1 MSPYGEIV
9 SIACALLTLALA
21 SAWVPNAAR
30 VFILAQ
36 AAFWSLSY
44 IARPVVLLWVQPEP
58 RFGDNVPDPRL
69 ADIGYDDGIALVLR
83 HVVFGLWV
91 YAILVVG
98 YAIWSRRHGVQRP
111 PAISLDPDFV
121 PALIAIYVVGLLGR
135 GASMAAGS
143 TGHAGDVDSANPILN
158 FVSILATVAAL
169 GLIIFIRPANPRA
182 TVLVI
187 GALLAGELMWT
198 VVVESKTPI
207 LGAAVAVAVR
217 FAIVGWT
224 KAKAVGVLA
233 IAVLGIGGFG
243 WLQSFKTTDMA
254 KAEAAVTDSSY
265 PAAVRPFLSIL
276 RRFDL
281 LEAATDAYYH
291 GPGFWL
297 TPDEVLRHATLSLI
311 PTQLLGT
318 AKFQSGIAWAGDV
331 RGASVDMTR
340 VQVSLAEGNVN
351 EGYVLGGYAG
361 VVVSVVFTFLL
372 LIAWSKSL
380 YSRYFP
386 MVVLALALTGA
397 SSLFER
403 GILGSM
409 EALGKFLQATV
420 LATLIYL
427 AVKEYRRRTAGTAP
441 PPTAEP
447 STPAAP
453 PTDES
458 TRIGPPAVASVVI
471 GKRGSRP
478 WD

>member
-1 MSPYGEIV
+1 MTAYSEIIA
-9 SIACALLTLALA
+9 IACALATLVVAA
-21 SAWVPNAAR
+21 AWVPSVAR
-30 VFILAQ
+30 VFIIAQ

-44 IARPVVLLWVQPEP
+44 LARPLVLLAVQPEP
-58 RFGDNVPDPRL
+58 HYGDNVPDPRL
-69 ADIGYDDGIALVLR
+69 AELGYDRGIALVLH

-98 YAIWSRRHGVQRP
+98 YAIWSRHHPVSGP
-111 PAISLDPDFV
+111 PAMTGNPDFV
-121 PALIAIYVVGLLGR
+121 PALATIYVVGLLGR
-135 GASMAAGS
+135 GASYATGS
-143 TGHAGDVDSANPILN
+143 IGHAGDVDSANPILA

-169 GLIIFIRPANPRA
+169 GLIIFIRPARPRTTA
-182 TVLVI
+182 LLI

-207 LGAAVAVAVR
+207 LGAALAVAVR
-217 FAIVGWT
+217 FAVLGWT
-224 KAKAVGVLA
+224 KAKVVGVLA

-243 WLQSFKTTDMA
+243 WLQSFKTTEVG
-254 KAEAAVTDSSY
+254 KAEAAMTSSSY
-265 PAAVRPFLSIL
+265 PPSVRPFLSIL

-291 GPGFWL
+291 GTGYWL
-297 TPDEVLRHATLSLI
+297 TPAEEFRHAALSLI
-311 PTQLLGT
+311 PTQLLG
-318 AKFQSGIAWAGDV
+318 APKFQSGTAWADDI

-351 EGYVLGGYAG
+351 EGYVIGGYTG
-361 VVVSVVFTFLL
+361 IVVSVGFTFVLL
-372 LIAWSKSL
+372 LAWAKAL

-409 EALGKFLQATV
+409 EALGKFLQAAV

-427 AVKEYRRRTAGTAP
+427 AVKEYRRRAKPRVLSRP
-441 PPTAEP
+441 PQQPLL
-447 STPAAP
+447 
-453 PTDES
+453 
-458 TRIGPPAVASVVI
+458 VI
-471 GKRGSRP
+471 GKRGSEQ
-478 WD
+478 WG

>member
-1 MSPYGEIV
+1 MTAYAEIIA
-9 SIACALLTLALA
+9 IACALATLVVAA
-21 SAWVPNAAR
+21 AWVPSVAR
-30 VFILAQ
+30 VFIIAQ

-44 IARPVVLLWVQPEP
+44 LARPLVLLVVQPEP
-58 RFGDNVPDPRL
+58 HYGDNVPDPRL
-69 ADIGYDDGIALVLR
+69 AELGYDRGIALVLH

-98 YAIWSRRHGVQRP
+98 YAIWSRHHPLPGP
-111 PAISLDPDFV
+111 PAMTGNPDFV
-121 PALIAIYVVGLLGR
+121 PALTTIYIVGLLGR
-135 GASMAAGS
+135 GASYATGS
-143 TGHAGDVDSANPILN
+143 IGHAGDIDSANPILA

-169 GLIIFIRPANPRA
+169 GLIIFIRPARPRTTA
-182 TVLVI
+182 LLI

-207 LGAAVAVAVR
+207 LGAALAVAVR
-217 FAIVGWT
+217 FAILGWT
-224 KAKAVGVLA
+224 KAKVVGVLA

-243 WLQSFKTTDMA
+243 WLQSFKTTEVG
-254 KAEAAVTDSSY
+254 KAEAAMTSSSY
-265 PAAVRPFLSIL
+265 PPSVRPFLSIL

-291 GPGFWL
+291 GTGYWL
-297 TPDEVLRHATLSLI
+297 TPAEEFRHAALSLI
-311 PTQLLGT
+311 PTQLLG
-318 AKFQSGIAWAGDV
+318 APKFQSGTAWANDI

-351 EGYVLGGYAG
+351 EGYVIGGYVG
-361 VVVSVVFTFLL
+361 IVVSVGFTFVLL
-372 LIAWSKSL
+372 LAWAKAL

-409 EALGKFLQATV
+409 EALGKFLQAAV

-427 AVKEYRRRTAGTAP
+427 AVKEYRRRAKPRVLSQP
-441 PPTAEP
+441 PQQP
-447 STPAAP
+447 SL
-453 PTDES
+453 
-458 TRIGPPAVASVVI
+458 VI
-471 GKRGSRP
+471 GKRGSEQ
-478 WD
+478 WG